1 MEQPPL
7 RRAALSGGPPPPEA
21 PTPEWG
27 RRWGAVAGM
36 EPGIRTGWL
45 DWAVGH
51 ESSRSLRRKLRQE
64 LSRGLVGWLANGV
77 AGSQQTVRL

>member
-1 MEQPPL
+1 
-7 RRAALSGGPPPPEA
+7 
-21 PTPEWG
+21 
-27 RRWGAVAGM
+27 M